1 MADEDE
7 KPRAV
12 KESFDYAD
20 WQKVAEIKKQCPR
33 CGPTFNSKT
42 DCEGAPPPLLIRQD
56 WQQVLL
62 LCSVVA
68 LLCCWL
74 CCKANLDEAWLRE
87 TALFCALLSRAKSL
101 RETRG

>member
-33 CGPTFNSKT
+33 CGPTLTSET
-42 DCEGAPPPLLIRQD
+42 GLEGTPPPPFVKIGNKCCCFA
-56 WQQVLL
+56 LL
-62 LCSVVA
+62 LA
-68 LLCCWL
+68 LLL
-74 CCKANLDEAWLRE
+74 
-87 TALFCALLSRAKSL
+87 ALLQSQS
-101 RETRG
+101 

>member
-1 MADEDE
+1 VADEDE

-33 CGPTFNSKT
+33 CGPTLTSET
-42 DCEGAPPPLLIRQD
+42 GLEGRPPPLLVRQD

-62 LCSVVA
+62 LCFVVGFVA
-68 LLCCWL
+68 
-74 CCKANLDEAWLRE
+74 
-87 TALFCALLSRAKSL
+87 SQS
-101 RETRG
+101 

>member
-33 CGPTFNSKT
+33 CGPTGGL
-42 DCEGAPPPLLIRQD
+42 EGTHS
-56 WQQVLL
+56 LL
-62 LCSVVA
+62 LHS
-68 LLCCWL
+68 
-74 CCKANLDEAWLRE
+74 DERSRLRKDAYE
-87 TALFCALLSRAKSL
+87 RPAA
-101 RETRG
+101 

>member
-33 CGPTFNSKT
+33 CGPTLTSET
-42 DCEGAPPPLLIRQD
+42 GLDGTPPPLLVRQD
-56 WQQVLL
+56 WKCCCFALL
-62 LCSVVA
+62 LA
-68 LLCCWL
+68 LLQ
-74 CCKANLDEAWLRE
+74 
-87 TALFCALLSRAKSL
+87 SQS
-101 RETRG
+101 